1 MTVYNLNLPIYR
13 DIMQHLFPKME
24 DRYYCIFLQKSLDD
38 CKNKN
43 YEEHPPCVEIEKFIN
58 TIDCFSLEKRPLH
71 PPKKIKM

>member
-1 MTVYNLNLPIYR
+1 
-13 DIMQHLFPKME
+13 ME